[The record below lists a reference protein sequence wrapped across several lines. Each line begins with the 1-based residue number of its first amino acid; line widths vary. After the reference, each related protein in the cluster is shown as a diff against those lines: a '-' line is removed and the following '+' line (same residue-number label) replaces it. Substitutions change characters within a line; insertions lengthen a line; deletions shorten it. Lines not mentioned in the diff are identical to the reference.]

1 MKCKL
6 LAVISVAASLGVF
19 GSDALAGNLC
29 GNQSIGTIQ
38 FQPCDKISVEVGRSL
53 PKINMEEF
61 IGLAIVQTN
70 VVIAQH
76 NIVATELIA
85 KALIE
90 QEQGTF
96 ALTVLAYKIPES
108 VYKQLPLGLP
118 TMWLAQK

>member
-6 LAVISVAASLGVF
+6 LVVIAVVKSLGIF
-19 GSDALAGNLC
+19 GGDALAGNLC

-38 FQPCDKISVEVGRSL
+38 FQPCDKISIEVGRSL

-61 IGLAIVQTN
+61 ITSAIVQTN
-70 VVIAQH
+70 VVVAQH

-90 QEQGTF
+90 QGQGTF
-96 ALTVLAYKIPES
+96 ALTILAYKIPES
-108 VYKQLPLGLP
+108 VHKKLPLGLP
-118 TMWLAQK
+118 AIWLAQN